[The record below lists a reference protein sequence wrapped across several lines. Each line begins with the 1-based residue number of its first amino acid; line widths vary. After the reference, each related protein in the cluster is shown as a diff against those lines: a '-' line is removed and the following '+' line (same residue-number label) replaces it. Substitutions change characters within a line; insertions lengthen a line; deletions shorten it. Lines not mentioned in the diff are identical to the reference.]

1 MTMVCDKNKK
11 CLMGGKKNNL
21 ITNEY
26 VNKKGDIY

>member
-11 CLMGGKKNNL
+11 CLMGEKKNL
-21 ITNEY
+21 ITDEY